1 MAAADELRRFAAGHR
16 LVIVSLTELIEW
28 RSEQEND
35 VRHRANT
42 AIVERPQP
50 QTKRREYD
58 LWRPDRRVT
67 T

>member
-1 MAAADELRRFAAGHR
+1 

-35 VRHRANT
+35 VRRRANT